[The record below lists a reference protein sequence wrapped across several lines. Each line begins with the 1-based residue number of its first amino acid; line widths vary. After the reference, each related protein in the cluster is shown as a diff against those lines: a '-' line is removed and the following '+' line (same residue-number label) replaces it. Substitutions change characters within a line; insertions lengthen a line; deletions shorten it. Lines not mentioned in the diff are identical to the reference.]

1 MESIGGMMSK
11 SDLLYEIQQ
20 CKNQEELVTLWK
32 TLTSTEQKAYKG
44 FFTEKKKNLGIESV
58 V

>member
-1 MESIGGMMSK
+1 MSK

-32 TLTSTEQKAYKG
+32 TLTSTEQHAYKG

-58 V
+58 I